1 MAINMLNIQYYL
13 LTFFLIFFFFSL
25 PIPVYNKNKIILKNQ
40 NSINGVRGLL
50 ASLVMFSHL
59 FKDLTLYQGIKWKY
73 DKNYYELIGWG
84 NQALNTGKI
93 GVAIFFM
100 ISGYLFY
107 RLLLKQENKLNIKKF
122 FYNRFTRIYPLY
134 FFAISFCILYLLTT
148 TQYNLDFQILEKL
161 LSWFLFLGPYDGL
174 RIVDMTHGV
183 EWTLKLEILLYIS
196 IPILFYIFSKI
207 QNLYLRH
214 FFIISSIVTIF
225 IIGYILRVYGKVYI
239 DPRAALCFYIG
250 YIALEIKK
258 QKNKV
263 LYSFFNGKF
272 AALLSILLFI
282 SAFFISSHNFLY
294 FYLIFS
300 CGFLFISLAC
310 DNNLFGL
317 LSAQPLQV
325 MGEISYSI
333 YLLHGIVL
341 YFFIN
346 LLHYFEVKNIYILLI
361 LILSYFYCVYTLS
374 TITFLQIEKRFHK

>member
-1 MAINMLNIQYYL
+1 MLNIQYYL

-25 PIPVYNKNKIILKNQ
+25 PIPIYNKNKIILKNQ
-40 NSINGVRGLL
+40 NSINGIRGLL

-73 DKNYYELIGWG
+73 DKDYYQIIGWG

-107 RLLLKQENKLNIKKF
+107 QLLLKQEKQLNIKRF

-134 FFAISFCILYLLTT
+134 FFAILFCTSYLLLTAE
-148 TQYNLDFQILEKL
+148 YNLDFHLLKKI

-214 FFIISSIVTIF
+214 FFIISSIIAIF
-225 IIGYILRVYGKVYI
+225 IIGFILRVYGKVYI
-239 DPRAALCFYIG
+239 DPRAALCFYMG
-250 YIALEIKK
+250 YIAIEIKN
-258 QKNKV
+258 QKTKV

-282 SAFFISSHNFLY
+282 STFFISSHNFFY

-317 LSAQPLQV
+317 LNAQPLQV

-333 YLLHGIVL
+333 YLLHGIIL
-341 YFFIN
+341 YFFIA
-346 LLHYFEVKNIYILLI
+346 LLNYFGVRNIYLLLI
-361 LILSYFYCVYTLS
+361 LIPCYFYCVYTLS